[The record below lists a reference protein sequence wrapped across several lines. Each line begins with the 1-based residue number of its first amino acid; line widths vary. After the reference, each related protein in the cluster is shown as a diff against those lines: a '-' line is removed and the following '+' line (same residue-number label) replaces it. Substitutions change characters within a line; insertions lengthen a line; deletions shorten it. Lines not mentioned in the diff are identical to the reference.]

1 MMEYWVQDEGNYLVE
16 NVFNPSFHYSNFP
29 LFQHVFCF

>member
-16 NVFNPSFHYSNFP
+16 NVFNPSLMVS
-29 LFQHVFCF
+29 